1 MRGGPMTSETAPRK
15 PLAPVVREHG
25 QWTYQA
31 ELPTDF
37 FTREALMHD
46 KIQQWLKPAMRT

>member
-1 MRGGPMTSETAPRK
+1 MTSETAPRK